1 MSVGNGRAVVVG
13 ADGGGTD
20 GPALRWAAL
29 HASRTG
35 LPLVAVHAS
44 EPEALAARAAGAGA
58 PDITALLEAEDARAD
73 NVRAVVARLGE
84 ELGIEA
90 TAVVERGSP
99 VRALL
104 EHQGEAELIVVGTG
118 RKGALEEFV
127 LGTTSIGVAAHATVP
142 VVIINPEVD
151 VDALTTGRV
160 AVAVDGSPDS
170 EAAVRAAVAYAARTG
185 STVTAVT
192 AWYLEVV
199 NGYVVTEPDSPE
211 WQQIERD
218 RAAMLKD
225 VLRPSLA
232 AHPDVKVDVD
242 VRRGP
247 IVGTL
252 RQAAT
257 EADLVVVGSRGRGSF
272 AGRLLGS
279 VSQRVMRAATCPV
292 MVVTSPRR

>member
-1 MSVGNGRAVVVG
+1 MSNEKLRPVVVG

-35 LPLVAVHAS
+35 RPLVLVHAS

-73 NVRAVVARLGE
+73 NVRAAAARLAE
-84 ELGIEA
+84 EFDIEA
-90 TAVVERGSP
+90 TATVERGSP

-104 EHQGEAELIVVGTG
+104 EHQDEAAMLVVGTG

-127 LGTTSIGVAAHATVP
+127 LGTTSIGVAAHSHIP
-142 VVIINPEVD
+142 VVVLNPEID
-151 VDALTTGRV
+151 VDALTSGRV
-160 AVAVDGSPDS
+160 AVAIDGSRDS
-170 EAAVRAAVAYAARTG
+170 EEAAKAAVAYAAETG
-185 STVTAVT
+185 ATLAAVT

-199 NGYVVTEPDSPE
+199 NGYVVTEPESPE

-218 RAAMLKD
+218 RRTMLED
-225 VLRPSLA
+225 VLRPWLKE
-232 AHPDVKVDVD
+232 HPDVKVDYV

-247 IVGTL
+247 IVSTL
-252 RQAAT
+252 TDAA
-257 EADLVVVGSRGRGSF
+257 ADLDLIVVGSRGRGSF

-279 VSQRVMRAATCPV
+279 VSQRVMRGARCPV
-292 MVVTSPRR
+292 MVATAPRK

>member
-1 MSVGNGRAVVVG
+1 MSELDGRAVVVG

-35 LPLVAVHAS
+35 LPLLAVHAS

-58 PDITALLEAEDARAD
+58 PDITVLLEAED
-73 NVRAVVARLGE
+73 VRAGSVRATVA
-84 ELGIEA
+84 ELAATFGIEA
-90 TAVVERGSP
+90 SVSIERGSP

-104 EHQGEAELIVVGTG
+104 EHQDRAALIVLGTG

-142 VVIINPEVD
+142 VVILNPEVD
-151 VDALTTGRV
+151 VDGLTRGRI

-170 EAAVRAAVAYAARTG
+170 EAAARAAVAYAARTG
-185 STVTAVT
+185 CALTAVT

-199 NGYVVTEPDSPE
+199 DGYVVTEPDSPE
-211 WQQIERD
+211 WRQIEQARE
-218 RAAMLKD
+218 AMLRD
-225 VLRPSLA
+225 VLRPALA
-232 AHPDVKVDVD
+232 EHPGVQVELD

-252 RQAAT
+252 REVAR
-257 EADLVVVGSRGRGSF
+257 EVDLVVVGSRGRGSF

-279 VSQRVMRAATCPV
+279 VSQRVMRAARCPV

>member
-1 MSVGNGRAVVVG
+1 MAHVGGRSVVVG

-29 HASRTG
+29 HARRTG

-58 PDITALLEAEDARAD
+58 PDITALLEAEDVRAD
-73 NVRAVVARLGE
+73 NVRTTVARLAE
-84 ELGIEA
+84 ELGIQA
-90 TAVVERGSP
+90 SAVVERGSP

-142 VVIINPEVD
+142 VVVLNPEVD

-160 AVAVDGSPDS
+160 AVAIDGSPDS
-170 EAAVRAAVAYAARTG
+170 EAAARAAVAYAARTG
-185 STVTAVT
+185 CTVTAVT

-199 NGYVVTEPDSPE
+199 DGYVVTEPDSPE
-211 WQQIERD
+211 WKQIEHD
-218 RAAMLKD
+218 REAMLRD
-225 VLRPSLA
+225 VLRPSLEQ
-232 AHPDVKVDVD
+232 HPDVPVELD

-252 RQAAT
+252 REAARD
-257 EADLVVVGSRGRGSF
+257 ADLVVVGSRGRGAF

-279 VSQRVMRAATCPV
+279 VSQRVMRSATCPV
-292 MVVTSPRR
+292 MVVTAPRR

>member
-1 MSVGNGRAVVVG
+1 MTQRDGRSVVVG

-20 GPALRWAAL
+20 GPALRWAAV
-29 HASRTG
+29 HARRTG
-35 LPLVAVHAS
+35 LPLLAVHAS

-58 PDITALLEAEDARAD
+58 PDITTLLEAEDARAHH
-73 NVRAVVARLGE
+73 VRVAVAELAQ

-90 TAVVERGSP
+90 TAVIERGSP
-99 VRALL
+99 VRALV
-104 EHQGEAELIVVGTG
+104 EHQDEAELLVVGTG

-142 VVIINPEVD
+142 VVVVNPEVD
-151 VDALTTGRV
+151 VDALTSARI

-170 EAAVRAAVAYAARTG
+170 EAAARVAVDYAAATG
-185 STVTAVT
+185 CAVTAVT

-199 NGYVVTEPDSPE
+199 DGYVVTEPDSPE
-211 WQQIERD
+211 WQKIERD
-218 RAAMLKD
+218 REAMLRT
-225 VLRPSLA
+225 VLAPSLER
-232 AHPDVKVDVD
+232 HPEVQVDLD

-252 RQAAT
+252 RAVAD
-257 EADLVVVGSRGRGSF
+257 EVDLVVVGSRGRGSF

-279 VSQRVMRAATCPV
+279 VSQKVMRSARCPV
-292 MVVTSPRR
+292 MVVTARH

>member
-1 MSVGNGRAVVVG
+1 MSNGDGRSVVVG

-35 LPLVAVHAS
+35 LPLLAVHAS

-58 PDITALLEAEDARAD
+58 PDITALLEAED
-73 NVRAVVARLGE
+73 VRAEHARTTVARLAE

-90 TAVVERGSP
+90 SAVVERGSP

-104 EHQGEAELIVVGTG
+104 EHQDEAELIVVGTG

-142 VVIINPEVD
+142 VVVINPEVD
-151 VDALTTGRV
+151 IDALTTGRI
-160 AVAVDGSPDS
+160 AVAVDGSSDS
-170 EAAVRAAVAYAARTG
+170 EAAARAAVAYAARTG

-199 NGYVVTEPDSPE
+199 DGYVVTEPDSPE
-211 WQQIERD
+211 WKQIEKD
-218 RAAMLKD
+218 REAMLRR
-225 VLRPSLA
+225 VLEPALEH
-232 AHPDVKVDVD
+232 HPDVTVELD

-252 RQAAT
+252 REAARA
-257 EADLVVVGSRGRGSF
+257 ADLVVVGSRGRGSF

-279 VSQRVMRAATCPV
+279 VSQRVMRSATCPV

>member
-1 MSVGNGRAVVVG
+1 MSDGNGRVIVVG

-35 LPLVAVHAS
+35 IPLVAVHAS

-58 PDITALLEAEDARAD
+58 PDITALLEAEDARAE
-73 NVRAVVARLGE
+73 NVRTAVARLGE

-142 VVIINPEVD
+142 VVVINPEVD
-151 VDALTTGRV
+151 VDALTSGRV

-170 EAAVRAAVAYAARTG
+170 EAAARAAVTYAARTG
-185 STVTAVT
+185 SKVTAVT

-218 RAAMLKD
+218 RAAMLRD
-225 VLRPSLA
+225 VLRPSVQK
-232 AHPDVKVDVD
+232 HPDVKVDVD

-252 RQAAT
+252 REAAT
-257 EADLVVVGSRGRGSF
+257 EVDLVVVGSRGRGSF

-279 VSQRVMRAATCPV
+279 VSQRVMRSATCPV